1 MMKEAKNNDVFA
13 KQIHSEDPKYDGR
26 YFLFIRSIV
35 EEYQQSKEFPM
46 YRVKITDQKEIP
58 KSEEEINK
66 LEYIQLGIEDEITA
80 IDDQKK
86 EYARK
91 QTLYPD
97 EFGYVPLYRE
107 SFMPLSERK
116 YPEDIVYLGNFDITP
131 PAKEYIWDD
140 SKYYRVI
147 VLEEVDTELIER
159 YKTYNLR
166 DTKIYN
172 HELAEIRRNN
182 YRMHQQIL
190 EEVERHSKEILEKY
204 GDEIN
209 KILENE
215 PYIEDSLTYVGS
227 DEEDIES

>member
-1 MMKEAKNNDVFA
+1 
-13 KQIHSEDPKYDGR
+13 
-26 YFLFIRSIV
+26 
-35 EEYQQSKEFPM
+35 
-46 YRVKITDQKEIP
+46 
-58 KSEEEINK
+58 
-66 LEYIQLGIEDEITA
+66 
-80 IDDQKK
+80 
-86 EYARK
+86 
-91 QTLYPD
+91 
-97 EFGYVPLYRE
+97 
-107 SFMPLSERK
+107 MPLSERK
-116 YPEDIVYLGNFDITP
+116 YPEDIVYLGNFDIKP

-140 SKYYRVI
+140 TKYYGVI

-166 DTKIYN
+166 DPKIYN

-182 YRMHQQIL
+182 YRMDKQIF